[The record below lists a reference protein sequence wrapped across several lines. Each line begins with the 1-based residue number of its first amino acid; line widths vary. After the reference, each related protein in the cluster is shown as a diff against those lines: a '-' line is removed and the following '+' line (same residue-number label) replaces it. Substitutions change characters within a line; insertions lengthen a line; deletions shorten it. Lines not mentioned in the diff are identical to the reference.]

1 MRATASLI
9 AVAAA
14 WMVACVQAPADTL
27 RRSAPDP
34 ASASIR
40 AARDPAPVL
49 APAQR
54 DQLRRAFAAAEGGR
68 WDEARTLAASNRLAT
83 RILLWMDLQREG
95 RDFGAIASFL
105 STHPEWPSRDLL
117 LRRAESALGTAR
129 IDEARVIAWFGNR
142 APSTGEGTL
151 RLAEALERSGASARN
166 AQMLRDAWRRLPP
179 NEPVD
184 TEILRRF
191 SHHLRPEDHAARADR
206 MLWDQ
211 RYADL
216 PRALKLL
223 DPETRLVADAR
234 FRLARRTGDAL
245 GALRNIPAHL
255 AGEAGLMFEHARYLR
270 RTGRDAEA
278 RAIQLSAPTPAGL
291 PDRWWDEREWLIR
304 KALRDGAFDDAL
316 RLVHGIGLT
325 PGPQGQAH
333 AEALFLEGWIALR
346 RANDP
351 ARARHLFQLLH
362 DGARQPVT
370 RARGAYWAGR
380 AAAAAGDLAIARHWF
395 QTAASHPTTYYG
407 QLASLQVVQPGASE
421 ISPALAPAPAAA
433 ELARIMGH
441 ELADAARLLIDIGQ
455 ANRAKHF
462 VRRLVEI
469 AITPGEQRAA
479 AQFALALDRPD
490 LAVSVAK
497 RAAQRSGLVMPD
509 EGWPVIGTPPGNPP
523 ERALVLATIRQE
535 SAFEA
540 DAVSPAGA
548 RGLMQL
554 MPATAQQVAAQLGVK
569 ADHTLARLTADPTYN
584 MKLGKAYLAGLLADY
599 DGSHLLALAAY
610 NAGPGRAAQWIRLN
624 GDPRDQNIDPVDWVE
639 MIPFEETR
647 NYVQRVMENFVVY
660 RQRLGHADIAAPL
673 ARELVRPPRP

>member
-1 MRATASLI
+1 MRATVSLI

-14 WMVACVQAPADTL
+14 WMGACVQAPADTP
-27 RRSAPDP
+27 RGTAPDP
-34 ASASIR
+34 ASASVR
-40 AARDPAPVL
+40 AARDTAPVL

-54 DQLRRAFAAAEGGR
+54 DQLRRAFAAAEAGR
-68 WDEARTLAASNRLAT
+68 WDEARALAASHRVAT

-95 RDFGAIASFL
+95 RDFGAIEGFL
-105 STHPEWPSRDLL
+105 FTHPEWPSRDLL
-117 LRRAESALGTAR
+117 LRRAESALATAR

-142 APSTGEGTL
+142 GPSTSEGML
-151 RLAEALERSGASARN
+151 RLAEALERSGASVRN
-166 AQMLRDAWRRLPP
+166 AQMLREAWRRLPP
-179 NEPVD
+179 HERVD
-184 TEILRRF
+184 TEILRQF

-206 MLWDQ
+206 MLWEQ
-211 RYADL
+211 RYTDF
-216 PRALKLL
+216 PRALRLL
-223 DPETRLVADAR
+223 DPEARLIADAR
-234 FRLARRTGDAL
+234 FQLARRTGDAL
-245 GALRNIPAHL
+245 ATLRTIPAHL
-255 AGEAGLMFEHARYLR
+255 AGDAGLMFEHARYLR
-270 RTGRDAEA
+270 RSGREAEA
-278 RAIQLSAPTPAGL
+278 RAIQLAAPTPAGL
-291 PDRWWDEREWLIR
+291 PDRWWDEREWLVR
-304 KALRDGAFDDAL
+304 KALRDGAIDEAL

-351 ARARHLFQLLH
+351 VRARHLFTLLH
-362 DGARQPVT
+362 DGARQPVS

-380 AAAAAGDLAIARHWF
+380 AAEAGGDRAAARHWF

-407 QLASLQVVQPGASE
+407 QLASLRLSQPGASGV
-421 ISPALAPAPAAA
+421 SPALAPAPASA
-433 ELARIMGH
+433 EQARIAGH
-441 ELADAARLLIDIGQ
+441 ELADAARLLIDVGQ

-469 AITPGEQRAA
+469 AVTPGEQRAA

-497 RAAQRSGLVMPD
+497 RAAQRSGLAMPD

-554 MPATAQQVAAQLGVK
+554 MPATAQQVATQLGLK
-569 ADHTLARLTADPTYN
+569 TDHSLTRLTADPVYN

-624 GDPRDQNIDPVDWVE
+624 GDPRDQDVDPIDWVE
-639 MIPFEETR
+639 LIPFEETR
-647 NYVQRVMENFVVY
+647 NYVQRVMENLVVY
-660 RQRLGHADIAAPL
+660 RKRLGYADIAAPL